1 MRSSSR
7 KILEADAWDVAD
19 LVRLED
25 GVAALV
31 NSPSP
36 AGQPQIHFFG
46 DDGSRGLLD
55 TGGIAIGS
63 GLHSYGVLTLGAAGR
78 DLLTTDAAG
87 GLWAVCRNE
96 SAAPLVNVVDTDRF
110 GDPVCAADRL
120 FAVLERERPGD
131 VPLNALVEILA
142 DGRVVG
148 RYDAGDF
155 VSRPASNP
163 AGDCLAFLGWDL
175 PHMPWERTKLF
186 VADLRQE
193 FQVLAVEAPQA
204 AALAQ
209 PLWSPDG
216 ILHVLC
222 DAGGYFGLWRCQG
235 ARLEPVSVTG
245 GDIGLS
251 MSRQSAR
258 SYAFMDS
265 NTARAVE
272 YNLGVPRLVEIDLET
287 GDRKPLSGNERPI
300 DLLVGGNGR
309 VVYVGAPLT
318 GPIEIRELVDGEE
331 AVLWRAPGENSDDE
345 AAVECVS
352 FAAADDAAIYANF
365 WPAPPGARR
374 HFAIVNFHGGPHAL
388 APRRLK
394 GPLRILWQAGY
405 DVLDLNYRGSAGFGR
420 AYRERLDGR
429 WGLADV
435 EDALSAIRWLESRGM
450 PPHRIVLRGASAGG
464 FTVLNVLAEEQ
475 ELAGGISYYGVADLS
490 ALAAET
496 HKYESGFLK
505 TLLGSENLKSDVF
518 VSRSP
523 LTRID
528 RIGAPLLLLQGQAD
542 AVVPPGQ
549 SIRMVDALRARGNDV
564 TLRLFEDE
572 GHGFRKMETQIAS
585 IEAELSFLD
594 SLAQAEDRI

>member
-1 MRSSSR
+1 MSSSLQT
-7 KILEADAWDVAD
+7 ILEADAWDVAD

-31 NSPSP
+31 SPPSHI
-36 AGQPQIHFFG
+36 GRPQIHFFG
-46 DDGSRGLLD
+46 DDGSRSLLNTDGL
-55 TGGIAIGS
+55 AIGS
-63 GLHSYGVLTLGAAGR
+63 GLHGYGVLTLGAAGR
-78 DLLTTDAAG
+78 DALATGAAG
-87 GLWAVCRNE
+87 GLWTVCRNE
-96 SAAPLVNVVDTDRF
+96 SAVPLMDVASAECF
-110 GDPVCAADRL
+110 GDPVYAADRL
-120 FAVLERERPGD
+120 FAVIERERQDD

-148 RYDAGDF
+148 RYDASDF
-155 VSRPASNP
+155 VSRPVSNP

-175 PHMPWERTKLF
+175 PHMPWERTELF
-186 VADLRQE
+186 VADLRQG
-193 FQVLAVEAPQA
+193 FRVLAVEAPQQ

-222 DAGGYFGLWRCQG
+222 DAGGYFGLWRCRGTQ
-235 ARLEPVSVTG
+235 LDPVSVIG
-245 GDIGLS
+245 GDLGLS
-251 MSRQSAR
+251 VSRQSAR
-258 SYAFMDS
+258 SYAFVDS
-265 NTARAVE
+265 NTVRAVE
-272 YNLGVPRLVEIDLET
+272 YNLGVPRLVEIDLKI
-287 GDRKPLSGNERPI
+287 GNRKPLSGNERPV

-309 VVYVGAPLT
+309 AIYVGAPPT
-318 GPIEIRELVDGEE
+318 GPVEIRELVDGGE
-331 AVLWRAPGENSDDE
+331 AVLWRAPVENGDDGV
-345 AAVECVS
+345 AVERVS
-352 FAAADDAAIYANF
+352 IAAADDAAIYANF
-365 WPAPPGARR
+365 WPAPRSIRR

-388 APRRLK
+388 APQRLK
-394 GPLRILWQAGY
+394 GPLRVLQQAGY

-435 EDALSAIRWLESRGM
+435 EDALSAIRWLESQGM
-450 PPHRIVLRGASAGG
+450 PPHCIVLRGASAGG
-464 FTVLNVLAEEQ
+464 FTVLNVLAEKQ
-475 ELAGGISYYGVADLS
+475 GLAGGISYYGVADLS

-505 TLLGSENLKSDVF
+505 TLLGSANLKSDVF

-528 RIGAPLLLLQGQAD
+528 RIDAPLLLLQGQAD

-549 SIRMVDALRARGNDV
+549 SIHMVDALRARGNDV
-564 TLRLFEDE
+564 TFRLFEDE
-572 GHGFRKMETQIAS
+572 GHGFKKMETQIAS